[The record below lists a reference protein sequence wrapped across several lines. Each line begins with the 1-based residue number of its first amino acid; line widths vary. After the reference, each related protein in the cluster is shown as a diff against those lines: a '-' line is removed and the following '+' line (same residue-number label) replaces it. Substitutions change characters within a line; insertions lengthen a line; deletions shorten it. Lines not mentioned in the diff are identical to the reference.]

1 MTHPFR
7 LLRAALAGALLAA
20 AVAPAL
26 SAQVIGG
33 RTGTPAFQPR
43 MGVGYVANVPNQFVG
58 ASGHFVSSFMGG
70 MGLYVDAKFDLDSPE
85 DDEKFIDSLTAA
97 DVENTLGDQL
107 LRRDGVWTSVN
118 VAVTRAVT
126 PQLVAYAGV
135 GYSDAQE
142 YVEYLDEQ
150 REMGMLGFYTVHD
163 EEASGGQV
171 NFLGGV
177 MFQISRTVALQLG
190 GETAPGG
197 FTVGVSYL
205 VPLR

>member
-20 AVAPAL
+20 AVAPSL
-26 SAQVIGG
+26 SAQVISGSAG
-33 RTGTPAFQPR
+33 QRQFQPR
-43 MGVGYVANVPNQFVG
+43 MGVGYVANIPNQFVG
-58 ASGHFVSSFMGG
+58 ASGHFVSNFWGG

-85 DDEKFIDSLTAA
+85 DEEGFVDSLTAA
-97 DVENTLGDQL
+97 DVEDRLGDPL
-107 LRRDGVWTSVN
+107 LQREGVWTSVN

-142 YVEYLDEQ
+142 YREYLDDT
-150 REMGMLGFYTVHD
+150 REMGQFGFYKVRD
-163 EEASGGQV
+163 EEASGAKV
-171 NFLGGV
+171 NILGGL
-177 MFQISRTVALQLG
+177 MFQISRTIALQLG

-197 FTVGVSYL
+197 FTIGVSYL

>member
-7 LLRAALAGALLAA
+7 LLRAAFAGALLAA

-26 SAQVIGG
+26 SAQGEG
-33 RTGTPAFQPR
+33 RVFQPR

-135 GYSDAQE
+135 GYSDSQE

-150 REMGMLGFYTVHD
+150 REMGMLGFYTVRD

-197 FTVGVSYL
+197 FTIGLSYL

>member
-7 LLRAALAGALLAA
+7 LLRAALAGALVAA
-20 AVAPAL
+20 ATAPAL
-26 SAQVIGG
+26 SAQVVGG
-33 RTGTPAFQPR
+33 RTAPAFQPR

-58 ASGHFVSSFMGG
+58 ASGHFVSNFLGG

-85 DDEKFIDSLTAA
+85 DDEKFVDSLTAA
-97 DVENTLGDQL
+97 DVEDELGDQL

-118 VAVTRAVT
+118 VALTRAVT
-126 PQLVAYAGV
+126 PQLVAYAGL

-142 YVEYLDEQ
+142 YVEYLDENRQ
-150 REMGMLGFYTVHD
+150 MGQLGFYTVLD

-190 GETAPGG
+190 GETAPAG
-197 FTVGVSYL
+197 FTVGVTYL